1 MESNNNQEYSCS
13 SDENQKINSN
23 EYSGFRFTLNITHNN
38 FLRQSDSDN
47 GINDT

>member
-1 MESNNNQEYSCS
+1 MESNNNQEYFCS
-13 SDENQKINSN
+13 SDENQKISN

-47 GINDT
+47 GINAT